1 MNLTKTYEANKPIS
15 EEEVIEFLKLMKH
28 SEYSVV
34 DQLKMTPTIISL
46 TSLILSSKLHRN
58 ALQKDLNK
66 AYIPQDMTQDSM

>member
-28 SEYSVV
+28 NEYSVV
-34 DQLKMTPTIISL
+34 DQLKMTPSIISL
-46 TSLILSSKLHRN
+46 ISLILSSKLHRN
-58 ALQKDLNK
+58 TLQKDLNK

>member
-1 MNLTKTYEANKPIS
+1 MS
-15 EEEVIEFLKLMKH
+15 EEEVIKFLKLMKH

-46 TSLILSSKLHRN
+46 MSLILSSKLPRN

>member
-1 MNLTKTYEANKPIS
+1 MS
-15 EEEVIEFLKLMKH
+15 EEEVIKFLKLMKH

-46 TSLILSSKLHRN
+46 MSLILSSKLHRN

>member
-1 MNLTKTYEANKPIS
+1 MS
-15 EEEVIEFLKLMKH
+15 EEEVIKFLKLMKH

-46 TSLILSSKLHRN
+46 MSLILSSKLHRN

-66 AYIPQDMTQDSM
+66 AYIPQDMTQDSI